1 MGIKRAHT
9 LSGIAFSNHREA
21 SVVDIETLESGRS
34 ALVRVSGDV
43 VTSTSPRVREILL
56 GLAARRVAA
65 IVVDMG
71 RVGYMDSSGLAALV
85 EGLREIR
92 RYGGMLRLASLTPGV
107 RKVIGFYRFGD
118 FGLAG
123 EYMPRH
129 G

>member
-1 MGIKRAHT
+1 
-9 LSGIAFSNHREA
+9 
-21 SVVDIETLESGRS
+21 
-34 ALVRVSGDV
+34 
-43 VTSTSPRVREILL
+43 
-56 GLAARRVAA
+56 
-65 IVVDMG
+65 MG

-85 EGLREIR
+85 EGLREIC

>member
-1 MGIKRAHT
+1 
-9 LSGIAFSNHREA
+9 
-21 SVVDIETLESGRS
+21 
-34 ALVRVSGDV
+34 
-43 VTSTSPRVREILL
+43 
-56 GLAARRVAA
+56 
-65 IVVDMG
+65 
-71 RVGYMDSSGLAALV
+71 MDSSGLAALV
-85 EGLREIR
+85 EGLREIC